1 MMITFLIILSSVETY
16 KTLKLTVLEHFQKV
30 SNNSIS
36 VSKSKASKKLTQKI
50 CLLNHPKKSLKNH
63 PKIDRK
69 IIKNHSKCQ
78 LIYVGHCLSSQA
90 HKQFLDSKSSASP
103 ASRPVVSF
111 KKYSLSNPEC
121 SMTLI
126 KNLNVKNIH

>member
-1 MMITFLIILSSVETY
+1 MITFLIILSSVETY

-30 SNNSIS
+30 SNNSLS
-36 VSKSKASKKLTQKI
+36 VSKFKVSKKTDPK
-50 CLLNHPKKSLKNH
+50 NHPKKSLKNH
-63 PKIDRK
+63 PKIDK
-69 IIKNHSKCQ
+69 KKSFKMSQ
-78 LIYVGHCLSSQA
+78 LICICHCLSSQA
-90 HKQFLDSKSSASP
+90 HKQFLGSKSSASP